1 MSRNPEGP
9 RLIWSLSKRAF
20 TAGAE
25 QALSQIPELSNEPA
39 GLWKTAPHLY
49 YALGGKRFPGFPE
62 DIDHPLFRTR
72 LEGGSQPIVEYGALY
87 TPVNDRVQEFIIATG
102 NNLLQEYLNRVR
114 KITELSEK
122 RQVVVL
128 PTSGRRNYSIE
139 AIQLL

>member
-49 YALGGKRFPGFPE
+49 YALGGKRFPGFQK
-62 DIDHPLFRTR
+62 ISIILFSEQDLR
-72 LEGGSQPIVEYGALY
+72 EEVSQ
-87 TPVNDRVQEFIIATG
+87 
-102 NNLLQEYLNRVR
+102 
-114 KITELSEK
+114 
-122 RQVVVL
+122 
-128 PTSGRRNYSIE
+128 
-139 AIQLL
+139 